1 VNLHIVKGE
10 WLDMKQRNFLLQQ
23 LIIGI
28 FASMT
33 GNAWSAEVGQ
43 DAAQI
48 MKEVVVTSS
57 TIDDRFASDRGEPA
71 TVHEISGK
79 MVDEKR
85 PENIIELLRSIPG
98 VTADLSS
105 GDEIKIKLRGVENQR
120 YMGEKPGVAIV
131 IDGVPVFERT
141 GKVNID
147 LDNIESI
154 RVIKGGASYLFG
166 EDALTGAVI
175 ITTKRGAKYKGA
187 TLATDV
193 GSWGYNRQQARLG
206 FATDWGTGH
215 IQATHREAD
224 DYYWQSAY
232 KTDYIDGNLRM
243 FLSGTSDLT
252 LGFEK
257 SDRFKD
263 KHGSVKGT
271 TQAELD
277 PTGTVG
283 RDYTRKYDVNL
294 QKLHATYSNDLSE
307 HSNILATVYE
317 YRDHTFFWS
326 APQRVAANGQSISD
340 STPGAQEMYTTLNDY
355 DQVQRGV
362 KGEWRASAGSL
373 GWLGG
378 LDLRRNSYKNFNTAK
393 VDYCARAD
401 FSAPYACPAPVATN
415 FVAAGSV
422 LTNSTTDEAVNALYG
437 ELKFLPAPKWT
448 LTLNGRYD
456 HIGLD
461 FASGQTREITA
472 PFTREK
478 SFNVTSWRGGA
489 NYAVSGGMDLFGNI
503 STGFRTP
510 TADQLY
516 NGSLSPTGGKTLN
529 NENLK
534 PEQALNLEVG
544 SRAKTAL
551 FGVPFDVEAAVYQ
564 IDRKDFITATNGQ
577 YATATTTVQ
586 EMYDNVGGT
595 RNRGIE
601 LSLKSDRKREFT
613 LDAAYSYI
621 RAVFTKYDNFYQT
634 LGSSYGST
642 VTLAHFNNTG
652 NDVPRVP
659 RHNLNA
665 TAGWQPTGQIRFA
678 LEMDAKS
685 WAWAD
690 EINQE
695 KWAGRT
701 LFNLHANY
709 DFKENGFMGAKWS
722 LFARVNNLFDKRYWS
737 AARGTNDQANYLTG
751 AYDNVYNAEDLSIV
765 VGKPRN
771 WTAGVSATF

>member
-1 VNLHIVKGE
+1 MSRKKIPL
-10 WLDMKQRNFLLQQ
+10 QLLIAGGCAG
-23 LIIGI
+23 LT
-28 FASMT
+28 A
-33 GNAWSAEVGQ
+33 NAWAAGADAGEVQ
-43 DAAQI
+43 KMQ
-48 MKEVVVTSS
+48 EVVVTST
-57 TIDDRFASDRGEPA
+57 TIDDRFTSDRGEPA
-71 TVHEISGK
+71 TVHSISGK
-79 MVDEKR
+79 TVDEMR
-85 PENIIELLRSIPG
+85 PENMIEVLRSIPG

-175 ITTKRGAKYKGA
+175 ITTKRGAKYAGA
-187 TLATDV
+187 TVAADV
-193 GSWGYNRQQARLG
+193 GAWGYNRQQARLG
-206 FATDWGTGH
+206 FASDWGTGH
-215 IQATHREAD
+215 IQATHREGD

-232 KTDYIDGNLRM
+232 ATDYIDGNVRL
-243 FLSGTSDLT
+243 FLSSTSDLT

-257 SDRFKD
+257 SDRVKD
-263 KHGSVKGT
+263 KHGSVKGA
-271 TQAELD
+271 TQALLD

-294 QKLHATYSNDLSE
+294 QKLHATYSNDLTA

-317 YRDHTFFWS
+317 YRDKTFFWS
-326 APQRVAANGQSISD
+326 APQRVAANGQAISD
-340 STPGAQEMYTTLNDY
+340 STAGAQDMYTTMNNY

-362 KGEWRASAGSL
+362 KGEWRSSAGSL

-393 VDYCARAD
+393 VSYCARVD
-401 FSAPYACPAPVATN
+401 PTAPYACPAPASN
-415 FVAAGSV
+415 FIAAGTV
-422 LTNSTTDEAVNALYG
+422 LTDNLTDEQVNALYG

-448 LTLNGRYD
+448 VTFNGRYD
-456 HIGLD
+456 NIGLD
-461 FASGQTREITA
+461 FTSGRTNEITT
-472 PFTREK
+472 PFSREK

-489 NYAVSGGMDLFGNI
+489 NYAVSNAMDLFGNI
-503 STGFRTP
+503 STGFRAP
-510 TADQLY
+510 TAEQLY
-516 NGSLSPTGGKTLN
+516 NGSLSPSGGKTLN

-534 PEQALNLEVG
+534 PEQALNLEFG
-544 SRAKTAL
+544 TRAKTAL

-577 YATATTTVQ
+577 YATSTATVQ
-586 EMYDNVGGT
+586 QMYDNVGGT

-634 LGSSYGST
+634 LGSPYVAP
-642 VTLAHFNNTG
+642 VTLVHFDNTG
-652 NDVPRVP
+652 NTVPRVP
-659 RHNLNA
+659 SHQLNA
-665 TAGWQPTGQIRFA
+665 TFGWQPTGQLRFA

-685 WAWAD
+685 WSWAD
-690 EINQE
+690 ETNQE

-709 DFKENGFMGAKWS
+709 DLREKGFMGAKWS
-722 LFARVNNLFDKRYWS
+722 LFARVNNLFDKRYWA
-737 AARGTNDQANYLTG
+737 AARGTNDQANYITG
-751 AYDNVYNAEDLSIV
+751 LYDNVYNAEDLSIV
-765 VGKPRN
+765 VGKPRY
-771 WTAGVSATF
+771 WTAGFSATF